1 MRKLRHEEI
10 PRASRAE
17 LSALPLHP
25 ITVIVDGVRSLY
37 NVGALF
43 RTADAAR
50 LERLILTGITGTPEH
65 RGLHKTA
72 LGSQES
78 VPWSQEPDAIAVARR
93 LRASGY
99 TLAVLEITDAPMPT
113 SHLRMDHF
121 PLALVVG
128 NEVDGVQDDLVALAD
143 LALEIPQFGVKQS
156 LNVAVAFGIAVF
168 DLVRH
173 YRALCADT
181 TSYPSVASLPASVP

>member
-10 PRASRAE
+10 PRATRE
-17 LSALPLHP
+17 EISALPSHP
-25 ITVIVDGVRSLY
+25 ITVLVDGVRSLY

-50 LERLILTGITGTPEH
+50 LERLILTGISGTPEH

-78 VPWSQEPDAIAVARR
+78 VPWCYEPDAVAVARR

-99 TLAVLEITDAPMPT
+99 TLAVLEITDAPTPVAD
-113 SHLRMDHF
+113 LRPAHF

-128 NEVDGVQDDLVALAD
+128 NEVEGVQEALVSLAD
-143 LALEIPQFGVKQS
+143 VALEIPQFGTKHS

-173 YRALCADT
+173 YRSLLADPPRPPALT
-181 TSYPSVASLPASVP
+181 PNPSPVP

>member
-17 LSALPLHP
+17 ILALPPHP

-78 VPWSQEPDAIAVARR
+78 VPWSHEADAVAVARR

-99 TLAVLEITDAPMPT
+99 TLAVLEITDAPTPT
-113 SHLRMDHF
+113 SHLRLDHF
-121 PLALVVG
+121 PLVLVVG
-128 NEVDGVQDDLVALAD
+128 NEVDGVQDALVALAD
-143 LALEIPQFGVKQS
+143 LALEIPQFGTKQS
-156 LNVAVAFGIAVF
+156 LNVAVAFGIAAF

-173 YRALCADT
+173 YRALCADAMPP
-181 TSYPSVASLPASVP
+181 PSLASPPSAP